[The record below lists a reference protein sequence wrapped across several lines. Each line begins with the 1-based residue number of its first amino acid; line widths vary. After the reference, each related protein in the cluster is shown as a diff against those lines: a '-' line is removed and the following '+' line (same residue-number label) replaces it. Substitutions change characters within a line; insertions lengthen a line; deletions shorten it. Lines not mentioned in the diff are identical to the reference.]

1 MQAENKERWMAFCA
15 RIAEEQD
22 PHTLIALVD
31 QLNILLEEE
40 GKRLG
45 ILPGERSEYLA
56 AQAP

>member
-22 PHTLIALVD
+22 RDTLIALVD
-31 QLNILLEEE
+31 ELNVLLEEE

-45 ILPGERSEYLA
+45 ILPRERSEYLT